1 MANELMLAKS
11 NKLDSKEQKLVI
23 LFVFDKMSI
32 PLSEA
37 TVLDMCTSDNSW
49 LTYMECK
56 QYLAELLDTN
66 LIYRVPKQTRSILRR
81 TEFPA

>member
-56 QYLAELLDTN
+56 Q
-66 LIYRVPKQTRSILRR
+66 
-81 TEFPA
+81 

>member
-32 PLSEA
+32 PLSES
-37 TVLDMCTSDNSW
+37 TVLDICKSDNSW
-49 LTYMECK
+49 LNYM
-56 QYLAELLDTN
+56 
-66 LIYRVPKQTRSILRR
+66 
-81 TEFPA
+81 